1 MNSFSDVARLLD
13 AGNLC
18 RSVAATN
25 MNSHSSR
32 SHAIFQLIV
41 TQTTL
46 NRSKQKAT
54 DRVSRI
60 SLVDLAGSERA
71 TKAGEIGD
79 RLQEAQSINKSLTM
93 LGLVISTLASRMKKK
108 PSRSRRASTTADD
121 FVPYRNAV
129 LYVVCCRVSLGGALS
144 LKLSAL
150 LLLPF
155 LQDMVA

>member
-108 PSRSRRASTTADD
+108 PSRSRRASADD

-144 LKLSAL
+144 LKWGAL

>member
-108 PSRSRRASTTADD
+108 PSRSRRASADD

-129 LYVVCCRVSLGGALS
+129 LYVVCCGVSLGGALS

>member
-108 PSRSRRASTTADD
+108 PSRSRRASADD